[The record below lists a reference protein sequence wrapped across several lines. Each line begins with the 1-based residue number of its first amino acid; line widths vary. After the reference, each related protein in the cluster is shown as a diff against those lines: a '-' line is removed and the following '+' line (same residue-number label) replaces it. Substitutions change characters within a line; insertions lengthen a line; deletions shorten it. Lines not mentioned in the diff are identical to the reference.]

1 MKMNFFQ
8 FKNFE
13 KESDKEERKSRTENV
28 VSMFDEIIN
37 MVDRATVENKPKPK
51 PKPKSKLKKEKA
63 HGTRSATG

>member
-37 MVDRATVENKPKPK
+37 MVDRAAVENKPK

>member
-51 PKPKSKLKKEKA
+51 PKPRSKLKKEKA

>member
-37 MVDRATVENKPKPK
+37 MVDRAAVENKPK

-63 HGTRSATG
+63 HGTRSSTG